1 MYGVQHGAKI
11 MIFFELVILGDVVAL
26 PGDSVETIRRTEH
39 VVFANKEGVICKND
53 RGALAY

>member
-1 MYGVQHGAKI
+1 V
-11 MIFFELVILGDVVAL
+11 IFFELVILGNVVAL

-39 VVFANKEGVICKND
+39 IVFANKEGVICKNN